1 MNKESE
7 LVDKLE
13 AIGSKSIKVLEKTYI
28 DNEPK
33 MMKLLVAFEKWLD
46 KKLS

>member
-1 MNKESE
+1 MNKEDE
-7 LVDKLE
+7 LIDKLE

-33 MMKLLVAFEKWLD
+33 LMKLLTAFEKWLD
-46 KKLS
+46 KKIS